1 MSIFDRLNNRIN
13 RILDKWIE
21 KLTKLVKENEPHPFV
36 PDAPAIT
43 EPTTPEVT
51 EPTPVTTP
59 TPSEEVLYDDL
70 DFCWGGFKK
79 KTANVAANIK
89 NLKVQASGM
98 SYSWAAGGCESLGAS
113 DKGDAGKTVACLFC
127 KISGKWQG
135 GKFDWISTS
144 RTTRSFDNI
153 SSGYNGWDKQAISK
167 ASEYAFVIVSTVKN
181 LRTNVISCKK
191 NFKAQSTTS
200 EVLGILKQLLGFF
213 VSRSDRKLKKQDD
226 IMDKID
232 NLKQDQK
239 KALQEGRISDAASIA
254 REIEQLYKKFN
265 KIGLFSCLA
274 ICCLMFFG
282 CKSEKVNQ
290 EFNTP
295 LIIGERVRIVESGK
309 TMKIPQLN
317 PPAKKWYLVD
327 DVGLCQWLNIPSSAQ
342 P

>member
-1 MSIFDRLNNRIN
+1 MIGTTEL
-13 RILDKWIE
+13 L
-21 KLTKLVKENEPHPFV
+21 LV
-36 PDAPAIT
+36 
-43 EPTTPEVT
+43 
-51 EPTPVTTP
+51 
-59 TPSEEVLYDDL
+59 
-70 DFCWGGFKK
+70 
-79 KTANVAANIK
+79 
-89 NLKVQASGM
+89 
-98 SYSWAAGGCESLGAS
+98 AGLALL
-113 DKGDAGKTVACLFC
+113 LF
-127 KISGKWQG
+127 G
-135 GKFDWISTS
+135 GKKLPEMMKGMGQGVK
-144 RTTRSFDNI
+144 SFKEGLNSPVD
-153 SSGYNGWDKQAISK
+153 
-167 ASEYAFVIVSTVKN
+167 EP
-181 LRTNVISCKK
+181 
-191 NFKAQSTTS
+191 
-200 EVLGILKQLLGFF
+200 
-213 VSRSDRKLKKQDD
+213 KKQDD